1 MTTKNLATTRSIEMQ
16 AYINLAI
23 VMMPVI
29 VMGLAL
35 IIKGE
40 F

>member
-1 MTTKNLATTRSIEMQ
+1 MQ

-23 VMMPVI
+23 VMMPII
-29 VMGLAL
+29 VMGLAM
-35 IIKGE
+35 IIMGE

>member
-1 MTTKNLATTRSIEMQ
+1 MQ
-16 AYINLAI
+16 VYINLAI

-29 VMGLAL
+29 VMGLAM
-35 IIKGE
+35 IIMGE

>member
-1 MTTKNLATTRSIEMQ
+1 MQ

-29 VMGLAL
+29 VMGLAM
-35 IIKGE
+35 IIME
-40 F
+40 SSNVS

>member
-1 MTTKNLATTRSIEMQ
+1 MQ

-29 VMGLAL
+29 VMGLAM
-35 IIKGE
+35 IIAGE

>member
-1 MTTKNLATTRSIEMQ
+1 MTTKNPAITRSIEMQ

-23 VMMPVI
+23 VMMPII
-29 VMGLAL
+29 VMGLAMV
-35 IIKGE
+35 IMGE

>member
-1 MTTKNLATTRSIEMQ
+1 MTTKNPATIRSIEMQ

-23 VMMPVI
+23 VLMPVI
-29 VMGLAL
+29 VMGLAM
-35 IIKGE
+35 IIMGE

>member
-1 MTTKNLATTRSIEMQ
+1 MAIARSIDMQ

-23 VMMPVI
+23 VLLPVI
-29 VMGLAL
+29 IMGLAM
-35 IIKGE
+35 IIMGE

>member
-1 MTTKNLATTRSIEMQ
+1 MT

-23 VMMPVI
+23 VLLPVI

-35 IIKGE
+35 VIKGD

>member
-1 MTTKNLATTRSIEMQ
+1 MTTKNPATLRSIEMQ

-23 VMMPVI
+23 VLLPVI
-29 VMGLAL
+29 VMGLAM
-35 IIKGE
+35 IIMGE

>member
-1 MTTKNLATTRSIEMQ
+1 MQ

-29 VMGLAL
+29 VMGLAM
-35 IIKGE
+35 IIMGE